1 MFQLIYV
8 ITQTVSVLLSAV
20 QLLML
25 IRAIMSWFPVDEDS
39 AFLRFVYAM
48 TEPIILPLRLLFER
62 FGWFEGMP
70 IDMPFFITFM
80 LLSFLRL
87 FL

>member
-1 MFQLIYV
+1 MIYV

-39 AFLRFVYAM
+39 AFLRFVYTT

-70 IDMPFFITFM
+70 IDMPFFVTFM
-80 LLSFLRL
+80 LLSFLSM